1 MYKSLP
7 SHLHPY
13 SQQIISLGKQD
24 HYREVCF
31 PTFHLEAGSPYPL
44 DLFSVPAHPVSV
56 EEGSFSH
63 LKRNPLFT
71 TSSCYFSISVHSLFS
86 FNAHLSLHA
95 APFPQICMYPQTATT
110 LKKKKNPRP
119 SSIFHFIVLLQ
130 SSFGKTMSL
139 ILHLLLTSQST
150 TIYFCLRPR

>member
-24 HYREVCF
+24 HYKEVCF

-86 FNAHLSLHA
+86 FNAPLSLHA
-95 APFPQICMYPQTATT
+95 APFPQIYMYPQTATT
-110 LKKKKNPRP
+110 LKKKKKPTTFLHLPLHSAITIKLWKDYDINSSPLID
-119 SSIFHFIVLLQ
+119 SSIHY
-130 SSFGKTMSL
+130 
-139 ILHLLLTSQST
+139 HLLL
-150 TIYFCLRPR
+150 P